1 MGPRS
6 DFSKPRQGA
15 AEKSANAT
23 RRCCLARGSQPVG
36 ISTEETFVFAASFCT
51 MRRFLC
57 LKNFGRLCR
66 APNPEV
72 GCEPGG
78 VIHVLFENPSISR
91 FFLCGLQSSA
101 GNRIAFNGGAFML
114 HLFSQAQTAL
124 LLPDSSPGVLPGG
137 VEVLLGGH
145 AVLLFK
151 GAEKVVVTAKAAG
164 LVHLGDG
171 QPLLDEGAA
180 AV

>member
-1 MGPRS
+1 MLYLSSWMTTLPMMLIGM
-6 DFSKPRQGA
+6 
-15 AEKSANAT
+15 T
-23 RRCCLARGSQPVG
+23 G
-36 ISTEETFVFAASFCT
+36 ILLVIG
-51 MRRFLC
+51 FL
-57 LKNFGRLCR
+57 
-66 APNPEV
+66 
-72 GCEPGG
+72 
-78 VIHVLFENPSISR
+78 VLVV
-91 FFLCGLQSSA
+91 
-101 GNRIAFNGGAFML
+101 
-114 HLFSQAQTAL
+114 TAL

>member
-23 RRCCLARGSQPVG
+23 RRCCLVRGSQPVG

-57 LKNFGRLCR
+57 LKNFGRPCR
-66 APNPEV
+66 VPNPEV

-78 VIHVLFENPSISR
+78 VIHVLFENPSVSR
-91 FFLCGLQSSA
+91 FFLCILQSSA
-101 GNRIAFNGGAFML
+101 GNCIAFNGGAFML
-114 HLFSQAQTAL
+114 HLSSWMTTLPMMLIGMTGILLVIGFLVLVVMAL
-124 LLPDSSPGVLPGG
+124 NCLT
-137 VEVLLGGH
+137 H
-145 AVLLFK
+145 RK
-151 GAEKVVVTAKAAG
+151 
-164 LVHLGDG
+164 
-171 QPLLDEGAA
+171 
-180 AV
+180 

>member
-1 MGPRS
+1 
-6 DFSKPRQGA
+6 
-15 AEKSANAT
+15 
-23 RRCCLARGSQPVG
+23 
-36 ISTEETFVFAASFCT
+36 
-51 MRRFLC
+51 
-57 LKNFGRLCR
+57 
-66 APNPEV
+66 
-72 GCEPGG
+72 
-78 VIHVLFENPSISR
+78 
-91 FFLCGLQSSA
+91 
-101 GNRIAFNGGAFML
+101 ML
-114 HLFSQAQTAL
+114 HLSSWMTTLPMMLIGMTGILLVIGFLVLVVMALNCLAHRLSLIHISEPTGGSADLPGRFFSQAQTAP

-145 AVLLFK
+145 AVLLFE